1 MKFQFK
7 SSLIQNVS
15 WIFIASAISNFLR
28 FFLVFVLL
36 RMYSAE
42 EFGLWAS
49 ITSIAAILV
58 TGDFGIT
65 NVLRYKASYALEN
78 NRINEFQTQF
88 FSSLYFFLLLAIVLS
103 IILVIASP
111 YIPYEKLFK
120 TSNVDLMNQGRTIFI
135 VIQIFFLF
143 GIPFSLGSS
152 MFFPFNETRQY
163 SIMLFL
169 QGIITFFAVVV
180 LGFFHCKISTL
191 SIVFFAINT
200 LGCFCG
206 TLYFLHKRKWKFPY
220 ITFGVMFSNIKTMLP
235 SGVKFLTVQ
244 LSSSFVFNVIT
255 LYSGAMLGLAVA
267 ANVNVI
273 QKVYTFFASL
283 YQSINN
289 PIWSSIA
296 KNFFSNNLNK
306 CKEILYKS
314 CFVTV
319 VLFLAI
325 ILVTYLFKDMII
337 RIVAGSEY
345 EANGVLFV
353 LIGVFYLAKA
363 LFENVTLLQNATNH
377 LNKLVGGYLLFDVF
391 VAFVIPF
398 IMAHFG
404 LYIMIFC
411 MIVLWFSFI
420 GFMIFENISILSRK

>member
-1 MKFQFK
+1 
-7 SSLIQNVS
+7 
-15 WIFIASAISNFLR
+15 
-28 FFLVFVLL
+28 
-36 RMYSAE
+36 
-42 EFGLWAS
+42 
-49 ITSIAAILV
+49 
-58 TGDFGIT
+58 
-65 NVLRYKASYALEN
+65 
-78 NRINEFQTQF
+78 
-88 FSSLYFFLLLAIVLS
+88 
-103 IILVIASP
+103 
-111 YIPYEKLFK
+111 
-120 TSNVDLMNQGRTIFI
+120 
-135 VIQIFFLF
+135 
-143 GIPFSLGSS
+143 
-152 MFFPFNETRQY
+152 
-163 SIMLFL
+163 
-169 QGIITFFAVVV
+169 
-180 LGFFHCKISTL
+180 
-191 SIVFFAINT
+191 
-200 LGCFCG
+200 
-206 TLYFLHKRKWKFPY
+206 
-220 ITFGVMFSNIKTMLP
+220 
-235 SGVKFLTVQ
+235 
-244 LSSSFVFNVIT
+244 
-255 LYSGAMLGLAVA
+255 MLGLAVA